1 MVLEMLLDGD
11 LNSDEQIVITNTKY
25 LDVQKKAGQILM
37 NLEKTLTPE
46 TRAMLE
52 AYLDCIFIGNSCVA
66 EEYLEYGFA
75 LGVRLMKEAED
86 IPYFKESA

>member
-11 LNSDEQIVITNTKY
+11 LNPDEQIVITNTKY
-25 LDVQKKAGQILM
+25 LDAQKKAGQILM

-46 TRAMLE
+46 NRAMLE
-52 AYLDCIFIGNSCVA
+52 SYLDCIVIGNSCAA
-66 EEYLEYGFA
+66 EEYLKYGFA

-86 IPYFKESA
+86 VPYFKESA